1 MKILIYLLLVNRDN
15 YFEKNGKIFVF
26 FIDPDQIIIKHTRI
40 QDSGGRWRVEFEPI
54 KVGIYQIQTNDNG
67 NDESPIILASMDIL
81 PSDYQRTIEG
91 ERIIHPNVLN
101 FILINSNNENLKIR
115 LRRKLDLIST
125 FRLNLT
131 GFL

>member
-1 MKILIYLLLVNRDN
+1 L
-15 YFEKNGKIFVF
+15 F

-125 FRLNLT
+125 F
-131 GFL
+131 